1 MSFGFIIAMFVI
13 LSIIIDVLLMKYVKK
28 KLSGLFGLQLT
39 ITGLF
44 CFYIVWNATFYKPY
58 SNIIP
63 YFISVY
69 FIVTGLIIGYRIEE

>member
-1 MSFGFIIAMFVI
+1 MFVI
-13 LSIIIDVLLMKYVKK
+13 LSIIIDVLLMKYIKK
-28 KLSGLFGLQLT
+28 KLNGLFGLQLT

-44 CFYIVWNATFYKPY
+44 CFYIVWNATFYKLY